1 MGKTELFHLDVGWIS
16 HVQASHVPGAC
27 DGVGGVPRS
36 MLTVI
41 QSKLNI
47 KIQKFKN
54 SQEL

>member
-1 MGKTELFHLDVGWIS
+1 MGKIELFHLDVGWIS

-41 QSKLNI
+41 QSKFLQSLHI
-47 KIQKFKN
+47 L
-54 SQEL
+54 SPCL